1 MLLAD
6 LFSWWYGAGW
16 AHVWQYMAK
25 RIADILEAFSV
36 GLLLQTLFSPFR
48 QISASKV
55 TGPLDTAMRAW
66 LDLQL
71 SRLIGAMVR
80 LVVIITGLVLAL
92 AVLVF
97 TIIALVVWPL
107 VPIVPIVALVIAVGV
122 IR

>member
-16 AHVWQYMAK
+16 AHVWQHMTK
-25 RIADILEAFSV
+25 RIAGTLEAFSV

-55 TGPLDTAMRAW
+55 TGSLDTEMRAW

-80 LVVIITGLVLAL
+80 SVVIMAGLVATLAL
-92 AVLVF
+92 FIF
-97 TIIALVVWPL
+97 TVVAMVVWPL
-107 VPIVPIVALVIAVGV
+107 VPIIPILTLVIAVGLS
-122 IR
+122 R